1 MVTRQVAALRLALDN
16 QTYRRAASVV
26 VLGGTALTAV
36 AAAAAVAQGRVE
48 VAIVLT
54 GALIA
59 GAAYSFLTFEWWCYL
74 LLLSAVAARGIV
86 DILGL
91 PQAFNFAHY
100 PLAAGLALAA
110 LARPDHEA
118 ARRVGRWLIGFLV
131 LAILSM
137 AMAGSHPLRGA
148 LFLLIAGQPLLVLW
162 AITRWRPEPA
172 AVKRVGWAAVLLL
185 AIQIPLGLYQGLTLG
200 WFDPVLGTLTG
211 HGAGAHVL
219 GGLFALG
226 AFAVLAGIVE
236 GRVALYAGTPAVAAC
251 FGMIVASGSMAV
263 LVLSVL
269 VIALFPVWGRVTAPA
284 ASGSTARRR
293 RSALGG
299 VLIGALIAGGAA
311 SLGAAMIPGIYS
323 RIPELLNFQELAE
336 RKMVAERAASDPL
349 ALVFGS
355 GPGTS
360 ASRAS
365 ILLAAPKEESPVA
378 ALGLP
383 PTELG
388 FEIYAS
394 TRDEFGGSAE
404 AAASGALAIIG
415 DLGLLGFA
423 GLAFLFV
430 QTWRLLSRSD
440 GWLAPA
446 GKAGLLIVSGLIF
459 LDNWLEYPEFAVPFA
474 MLLAIALGTSPR
486 QGSRWDLQGPLS
498 PAPSAR

>member
-1 MVTRQVAALRLALDN
+1 MRPIMSNRFSGRMSSVIVFAASAVAA
-16 QTYRRAASVV
+16 V
-26 VLGGTALTAV
+26 V
-36 AAAAAVAQGRVE
+36 AAAALAQGRVE
-48 VAIVLT
+48 VAIVIT
-54 GALIA
+54 GALMA
-59 GAAYSFLTFEWWCYL
+59 GAAYSLLTFEWWCYL
-74 LLLSAVAARGIV
+74 LLLTAVAARGIV
-86 DILGL
+86 DIMGL
-91 PQAFNFAHY
+91 PQAFNFVHY

-110 LARPDHEA
+110 LARPNHDA
-118 ARRVGRWLIGFLV
+118 ARRAARWLVAVIALGG
-131 LAILSM
+131 LSA

-148 LFLLIAGQPLLVLW
+148 LFLLIAGEPLLVLW
-162 AITRWRPEPA
+162 AITRWRPEA
-172 AVKRVGWAAVLLL
+172 DAVRRLGWAVVILM

-219 GGLFALG
+219 GGLFALS
-226 AFAVLAGIVE
+226 AFAVLAGIVAD
-236 GRVALYAGTPAVAAC
+236 RIRLYVGAPAVAAC

-269 VIALFPVWGRVTAPA
+269 VIALFPLWGGTRSTS
-284 ASGSTARRR
+284 SGGEATGRK
-293 RSALGG
+293 RSVLGG
-299 VLIGALIAGGAA
+299 LLIGILVAGGAA

-323 RIPELLNFQELAE
+323 RIPELLSFEELAE
-336 RKMVAERAASDPL
+336 RRMVAERAESDRI
-349 ALVFGS
+349 ALLFGS

-388 FEIYAS
+388 YEIYAS

-415 DLGLLGFA
+415 DLGLIGFA
-423 GLAFLFV
+423 AFTLFFL
-430 QTWRLLSRSD
+430 QMWRLLSRSD

-446 GKAGLLIVSGLIF
+446 AKAGLLIVSGLIF
-459 LDNWLEYPEFAVPFA
+459 LDNWLEYPEFALPFS
-474 MLLAIALGTSPR
+474 MLLAIALSTSLRLEQHPGAHRPR
-486 QGSRWDLQGPLS
+486 GLRQS
-498 PAPSAR
+498 